1 MAAASRALVSV
12 VARLMCCILLAMLV
26 TGGLCLGPLPTER
39 PQAQQPQAVALS
51 FAHHDQGMQPP
62 HSPPQAVHVGAMGPT
77 LAAGFGGS
85 VHGVDVHSVC
95 LAVGGWGLWWACA
108 VLAVGECV

>member
-12 VARLMCCILLAMLV
+12 VALLTCCKCILLAMLV

-39 PQAQQPQAVALS
+39 PQAQPQAVAVS

-62 HSPPQAVHVGAMGPT
+62 HNTGMGPT
-77 LAAGFGGS
+77 LAAGFDGS
-85 VHGVDVHSVC
+85 VHGVDAHSVC
-95 LAVGGWGLWWACA
+95 LAVGGWGLPWWACA